1 MSKTTLL
8 ANLPQEDEQD
18 PDCTVTGARNIVRW
32 FWAPQ
37 TSDLFERLDRDPRD
51 LGPQWSKFNPA
62 TQRWNLIKHTRANM
76 ARLQRL
82 EFNSLGGQ
90 GNHALERVRRADLTD
105 FMVRVGDP
113 IDREKVAADA
123 LERAF
128 VALGHMGGNS
138 TETATLRQGSPLRL
152 AWLDARR
159 TLVALGR
166 LS

>member
-1 MSKTTLL
+1 
-8 ANLPQEDEQD
+8 
-18 PDCTVTGARNIVRW
+18 
-32 FWAPQ
+32 
-37 TSDLFERLDRDPRD
+37 
-51 LGPQWSKFNPA
+51 
-62 TQRWNLIKHTRANM
+62 M
-76 ARLQRL
+76 ARLQCL

-90 GNHALERVRRADLTD
+90 GDHVLERVRRADLTD

>member
-18 PDCTVTGARNIVRW
+18 PDRTVTGARNIVRW
-32 FWAPQ
+32 FWAQQ

-62 TQRWNLIKHTRANM
+62 TQRWNLIRHTRANM

-90 GNHALERVRRADLTD
+90 GDHVLERVRRADLTD

-123 LERAF
+123 LSRAF
-128 VALGHMGGNS
+128 VALSHMGGNS